1 MSAPTI
7 TVAHLKALAME
18 CLERRIQADAIE
30 ADGCLSTLDSF
41 FSQGDASDIAAELK
55 RAHRAASER
64 AFAAAAEL
72 EAIKAFQP

>member
-7 TVAHLKALAME
+7 TVAHLKALAIE
-18 CLERRIQADAIE
+18 CLERRIQAAAIE
-30 ADGCLSTLDSF
+30 AESCLSWANAFEGKS
-41 FSQGDASDIAAELK
+41 DAEFVDHSRHKAQ
-55 RAHRAASER
+55 AASER